1 MGDHQKGKT
10 KNKEKEQITR
20 SHHLMREGKYT
31 SHQNVGLH
39 YRWLA
44 WTATKLMNRVTKV
57 QHLLIPYEH
66 QIIMF

>member
-20 SHHLMREGKYT
+20 SHRLMREGKYT

-44 WTATKLMNRVTKV
+44 WTATKLMN
-57 QHLLIPYEH
+57 
-66 QIIMF
+66 